1 MFELKPIHANC
12 IPAALE
18 KAERY
23 RLLNQPGEAESICRD
38 ILAIAPGNLEARIA
52 LVLALT
58 DQFPERV
65 SSTMNEALAQI
76 ERIDDSYEHTYLT
89 GLVYERWAKA
99 QLGRGTPG
107 HSQFGWLRR
116 ALQAYEAAAA
126 MAPEGNDEAVL
137 RWNACV
143 RFIERHGLALQPDAP
158 AAQRAVP
165 HELPL
170 E

>member
-1 MFELKPIHANC
+1 MFELKPIHANA

-23 RLLNQPGEAESICRD
+23 RLLNQPAEAESICRD
-38 ILAIAPGNLEARIA
+38 ILAIAPGNLEAQIA

-65 SSTMNEALAQI
+65 SSTMADALAQA
-76 ERIDDSYEHTYLT
+76 ERIQDAYERTYLT

-99 QLGRGTPG
+99 QLARGTPA

-116 ALQAYEAAAA
+116 ALQCYQQAES

-143 RFIERHGLALQPDAP
+143 RFVERHGLALGPDAP
-158 AAQRAVP
+158 APPRIVS